1 MVSFSSRVSLTVVQ
15 APSSAAKVKAGNQQ
29 ASEPTKKVY
38 VGSIAAIL
46 IFVDFVNDKANCMDS
61 VPKILR
67 NGVIPLA
74 VEYVDRDVIEMSAE
88 YLGMKWPATKG
99 SAHLVVIVSGAND
112 AEVYLQ
118 AEQVSDICQKSNAI
132 DILITGR
139 RDEQANILKMGSEIY
154 SAIKDKS
161 ADIS

>member
-1 MVSFSSRVSLTVVQ
+1 
-15 APSSAAKVKAGNQQ
+15 
-29 ASEPTKKVY
+29 
-38 VGSIAAIL
+38 
-46 IFVDFVNDKANCMDS
+46 MDS

-67 NGVIPLA
+67 SGVIPLA
-74 VEYVDRDVIEMSAE
+74 VEYVDRPVIEASAE

-99 SAHLVVIVSGAND
+99 NGYLIVILTGASD
-112 AEVYLQ
+112 DEVYLQ

-132 DILITGR
+132 DILIAER
-139 RDEQANILKMGSEIY
+139 RDEQANILKMRSEIY